1 MPPPDGEGPAELLL
15 RKAGD
20 DLTVVEKMVDG
31 KGYPVEIIGFHAQ
44 QCCEK
49 AFKSVLSRGGIR
61 HPYTH
66 DLLALIDLMR
76 DGSIDVPEWVEEA
89 ARFTPFAVVYRYEDL
104 DLGDVPDLEQV
115 RALAWQ
121 VHRWAASIVN
131 QTREI

>member
-1 MPPPDGEGPAELLL
+1 MPPPGGEGPAELLL

-61 HPYTH
+61 HPYTPIFSEIIARPSH
-66 DLLALIDLMR
+66 RSLTDSTATETISHNFRTDSP
-76 DGSIDVPEWVEEA
+76 GSGRHAATGVERWFPGSA
-89 ARFTPFAVVYRYEDL
+89 PHS
-104 DLGDVPDLEQV
+104 G
-115 RALAWQ
+115 RAGGPAYY
-121 VHRWAASIVN
+121 
-131 QTREI
+131 